1 MKETKTRLLHIHGA
15 TIITPKDQIENG
27 VVLIEDGLIQAIGTA
42 KELPPP
48 PGAGVMDVTGLTLVP
63 GFIDLQCNGAF
74 GCDFTSDPES
84 IWDVAAQLPRF
95 GVTAFLPTLVSS
107 PLETIAAARAVL
119 SRGSP
124 NPKAGA
130 IPMGLHLEGPFLNPQ
145 KKGAHNPHYLRPAD
159 TTVVRDWSPENGV
172 CLVTLAPE
180 LPGALGVV
188 RRLVSQGVVT
198 SAGHSMATYEQ
209 ALLAFEAGILCGT
222 HLFNAMAPLGHRQPG
237 LVGALLSDARPSVS
251 LILDGIH
258 VHPALIRL
266 VWAVKGAGGLILV
279 SDSTAASGMPPGK
292 YRLGDQEMLVTEC
305 GARLPDG
312 TLAGSVLPMA
322 EAIRNLLTFTGCPL
336 AEALPTV
343 TKTPAALL
351 GLSHQRGSLAP
362 GMCADLVLLTPDLE
376 IAHTLVAG
384 EVVFSKPHFPKVEFS
399 SSG

>member
-1 MKETKTRLLHIHGA
+1 MKETKTKPLCILSA
-15 TIITPKDQIENG
+15 TIITAKDQIENG
-27 VVLIEDGLIQAIGTA
+27 VVLIEDGLIQAIGTVE
-42 KELPPP
+42 ELLPIPD
-48 PGAGVMDVTGLTLVP
+48 AVVMEAAGLTLVP
-63 GFIDLQCNGAF
+63 GFIDLQCNGVF

-84 IWDVAAQLPRF
+84 IWDAAAQLPRF
-95 GVTAFLPTLVSS
+95 GVTSFLPTLVSC
-107 PLETIAAARAVL
+107 PLETIVAARAVL
-119 SRGSP
+119 AGGNS
-124 NPKAGA
+124 NPKPGA
-130 IPMGLHLEGPFLNPQ
+130 IPLGLHLEGPFLNPQ
-145 KKGAHNPHYLRPAD
+145 KKGAHNPYYLRPAD
-159 TTVVRDWSPENGV
+159 TTVVRNWSPENGV
-172 CLVTLAPE
+172 RMVTLAPE

-198 SAGHSMATYEQ
+198 SSGHSLATYEQ
-209 ALLAFEAGILCGT
+209 ALLAFEAGVLCGT

-258 VHPALIRL
+258 IHPALIRL
-266 VWAVKGAGGLILV
+266 VWAVKGAGRLILV

-292 YRLGDQEMLVTEC
+292 YRLGDQEMLVTER
-305 GARLPDG
+305 GVQLSDG

-322 EAIRNLLTFTGCPL
+322 GAIRNLLAFTGCPL

-362 GMCADLVLLTPDLE
+362 GMRADLVLLTPDLE
-376 IAHTLVAG
+376 IAYTLVAG
-384 EVVFSKPHFPKVEFS
+384 EVIFSNPHFPKVEFS